1 MLTHK
6 SDFSGD
12 PFTFPQSNT
21 SDHLKYAQVL
31 FIYLLKKIHHF
42 ILSHLVVAAV
52 LFIFEKFSHIIPNT
66 EEVFVCA
73 ELKPFSGKQPK
84 VRVRLCNVKALN

>member
-66 EEVFVCA
+66 EVFVCA

>member
-1 MLTHK
+1 MLILK

-21 SDHLKYAQVL
+21 SYHLKYPQVL
-31 FIYLLKKIHHF
+31 FIYLLKNIHHF

-52 LFIFEKFSHIIPNT
+52 LFYF
-66 EEVFVCA
+66 
-73 ELKPFSGKQPK
+73 
-84 VRVRLCNVKALN
+84 